1 MKGLCPLVAEQSRA
15 GRTVQLGP
23 VEIRPS
29 DCERWGQPRANKAE
43 IIIIS
48 IIILI
53 ITYINNTK
61 IYNSYNRNYARLIYA
76 GKSNSKLHLAN
87 YCSDS
92 KFTR

>member
-43 IIIIS
+43 IIII
-48 IIILI
+48 IIITCI
-53 ITYINNTK
+53 DNTK
-61 IYNSYNRNYARLIYA
+61 LYNSYNHNYTRLIYV
-76 GKSNSKLHLAN
+76 GKSNINLRLAN

-92 KFTR
+92 KFNR